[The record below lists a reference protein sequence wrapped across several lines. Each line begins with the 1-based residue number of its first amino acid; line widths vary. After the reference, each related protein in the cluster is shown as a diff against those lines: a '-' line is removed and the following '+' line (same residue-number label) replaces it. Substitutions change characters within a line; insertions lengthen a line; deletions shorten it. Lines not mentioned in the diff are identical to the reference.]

1 MPAARRHGSI
11 VSSVVQ
17 WPNLSAPVGAWS
29 TAMHDLTTTDLDT
42 DPSDDSASDRDQC
55 DQCDQCDQRYQTR
68 MAWIASSWAAMAVLA
83 TAIAIW
89 DSWHLSP

>member
-29 TAMHDLTTTDLDT
+29 TAMHDLTTTELDT
-42 DPSDDSASDRDQC
+42 DPFDDSASDSDQR
-55 DQCDQCDQRYQTR
+55 DQCDQRYQTR

-83 TAIAIW
+83 MAIAIW

>member
-1 MPAARRHGSI
+1 
-11 VSSVVQ
+11 
-17 WPNLSAPVGAWS
+17 
-29 TAMHDLTTTDLDT
+29 MHDLTTTDLDT
-42 DPSDDSASDRDQC
+42 DPSDDSASDR
-55 DQCDQCDQRYQTR
+55 DQRYQTR